1 MIKNKELSELINKE
15 WLITNGIG
23 GYASSTI
30 CGTNTRKY
38 HGLLVAP
45 LTPPARRHLI
55 LSKVDESITVNDKT
69 YNLYTNMCEDY
80 ISDGYKYLVSFEKQY
95 VPIFKFDVDGIKI
108 EKTICMKYRENTVC
122 ILYKIKNTKDEATL
136 SLAPIVNFRDFHTV
150 NSNHNFNIRQNVNN
164 TKVKVV
170 VDGISEHPI
179 YIKCSDGEY
188 VEHFNDNFTNM
199 YYIEEEKRGFDP
211 KENHAVTGVYNIKIG
226 SREEKYITFVC
237 SLEENID
244 EIDAK
249 KIIDAEIKRLDKIIS
264 DTELIDDT
272 LETLVNCKKTKT
284 RRSKHC
290 SSDTDLQQSEKNK
303 FVKDLIIATDNFVV
317 FRPVFMLHTVIA
329 GYHWFLDWGRDALIS
344 FEGLLLKTK
353 RFDIA
358 KEVLMTFVKN
368 IKYGLVP
375 NGYSGF
381 DNRPLYNSV
390 DSSLLLFEQ
399 VKKYINY
406 TGDYE
411 YIKENL
417 YDTLV
422 QIIQCYQAGI
432 DVDDNNIYVDKDY
445 LLVSGTEDTQNT
457 WMDAK
462 YGDYAVTPRNGKAV
476 EINAM
481 WYNALKIL
489 EELSKQFGELD
500 NARKYAKIA
509 KLTKSAFN
517 EKFYN
522 KKKKCLYDVLG
533 DSKIRPNQLF
543 TLSLTYPVIDA
554 DSEIAKEI
562 INTVEK
568 KLLNKYGLKTLA
580 KGEEG
585 YIEEYSGDPY
595 KRDTSY
601 HQGITWV
608 WLLGLYY
615 DSYKNMISK
624 AKLKK
629 EKEKLQEQLDK
640 FIETTYKTFKYDL
653 YNQGMIGSISEL
665 YDSKTPQLPKGT
677 MAQAWSVSEVL
688 RIILP

>member
-1 MIKNKELSELINKE
+1 MIKNKELNELIDKE
-15 WLITNGIG
+15 WIITNGLG

-30 CGTNTRKY
+30 CGANTRKY

-55 LSKVDESITVNDKT
+55 LSKIDESITINDKN
-69 YNLYTNMCEDY
+69 YNLYTNMCNNY
-80 ISDGYKYLVSFEKQY
+80 ISDGYKYLIDFEKEY
-95 VPIFKFDVDGIKI
+95 VPKFTFNVNGIKI
-108 EKTICMKYRENTVC
+108 EKTVCMKYRENTVC
-122 ILYKIKNTKDEATL
+122 ILYKIHNSKEEAKL
-136 SLAPIVNFRDFHTV
+136 NLAPIVNFRDFHCV

-164 TKVKVV
+164 TKIKVI
-170 VDGISEHPI
+170 VDRISEHPI
-179 YIKCSDGEY
+179 YIKCSEGEY
-188 VEHFNDNFTNM
+188 NEHFNDTFRDM
-199 YYIEEEKRGFDP
+199 YYIEEEKRGFEAV
-211 KENHAVTGVYNIKIG
+211 ENHAVTGVYTIEIKPN
-226 SREEKYITFVC
+226 EEKEITLVC

-249 KIIDAEIKRLDKIIS
+249 TVINNEIRRLDKIIS
-264 DTELIDDT
+264 NTNLIENVGNDS
-272 LETLVNCKKTKT
+272 LVVPKQT
-284 RRSKHC
+284 
-290 SSDTDLQQSEKNK
+290 EKNK
-303 FVKDLIIATDNFVV
+303 FIKDLIIATDNFVV
-317 FRPVFMLHTVIA
+317 FRPSFILHTVIA
-329 GYHWFLDWGRDALIS
+329 GYPWFLDWGRDALIS
-344 FEGLLLKTK
+344 FEGLLLVTK

-399 VKKYINY
+399 INKYINY

-411 YIKENL
+411 FIKDNL
-417 YDTLV
+417 YKTLV
-422 QIIQCYQAGI
+422 QIIECYQSGI
-432 DVDDNNIYVDKDY
+432 DVDNNNIYVDKDN
-445 LLVSGTEDTQNT
+445 LLVSGTEKTQNT

-489 EELSKQFGELD
+489 EELSKKFEELD
-500 NARKYAKIA
+500 NAKKYAKMA
-509 KLTKSAFN
+509 RDTKTAFN

-522 KKKKCLYDVLG
+522 PKKKCLYDVLG

-543 TLSLTYPVIDA
+543 ALSLTYPIIDVTS
-554 DSEIAKEI
+554 DIAKEVMS
-562 INTVEK
+562 TVTK

-585 YIEEYSGDPY
+585 YVEEYSGDSY

-615 DSYKNMISK
+615 DAYKNMINK
-624 AKLKK
+624 AKTKA
-629 EKEKLQEQLDK
+629 EKEKLQKELDK
-640 FIETTYKTFKYDL
+640 FIETTYKTFKSDL
-653 YNQGMIGSISEL
+653 YNQGIIGSIAEI
-665 YDSKTPQLPKGT
+665 YDSKTPQSPKGAL
-677 MAQAWSVSEVL
+677 AQAWSVAEIL
-688 RIILP
+688 RIVLMNNE